1 MQHVLRTNVRMCGN
15 WHAIRIA
22 YFVFVILYLYAIR
35 IAGTNNLLIVL
46 SISYQKSPIGTQYV
60 QHSNNLKLLVCNA
73 HCVPMTRYWYAM
85 SIAFQKRD
93 IDAQYVLRT
102 NSVTLVRIT
111 FSVPIICLVRNAHC
125 RPKYIIGTYSV
136 PRFSNWYALRLA
148 YQ

>member
-60 QHSNNLKLLVCNA
+60 
-73 HCVPMTRYWYAM
+73 
-85 SIAFQKRD
+85 
-93 IDAQYVLRT
+93 
-102 NSVTLVRIT
+102 
-111 FSVPIICLVRNAHC
+111 
-125 RPKYIIGTYSV
+125 
-136 PRFSNWYALRLA
+136 
-148 YQ
+148 